1 MTAEFLALT
10 RVRES
15 FPQAIIEYHSFR
27 GDDTLVIRKEW
38 LIPVMKLLKEEP
50 DLDYRMLMD
59 LAGVDYLPRQPRFEV
74 VYNIYS
80 LNRKSRLRVKVQV
93 TEEDPEVESLVG
105 LWTIANWME
114 REVWDMFG
122 VRFPGHPDLKRILMY
137 DGFEG
142 HALRKDYPITKRQ
155 PRIGPKE

>member
-1 MTAEFLALT
+1 MTAEFLVLT

-80 LNRKSRLRVKVQV
+80 LYRKSRLRVKVEV

-142 HALRKDYPITKRQ
+142 HPLRKDYPITKRQ